1 MPVSV
6 PGDDEAFVTAACAA
20 IPPPDLQVA
29 AQVQAAL
36 NNKTKP
42 RGSLGRLETL
52 ACQLAA
58 ARGRVPEPPQKAI
71 VVMGA
76 DHGVAESGVSA
87 YPAAVTTQ
95 MLLNFARGG
104 AAINVLARQVGARV
118 VVVDMGTLTPPE
130 GAPQILSRRL
140 GAGTANMTQG
150 PAMAPEQA
158 AAGVRSGIQVAR
170 DLTDQGITLIGVGEM
185 GIGNSTAASAI
196 TSALL
201 DLPPELTVGRGTGV
215 DDEGLGRKRMAVGRA
230 LELNRAHL
238 HDPMGVLRALG
249 GFELAGLVGVMLG
262 AAARRV
268 PVIVDGFIASAAALL
283 AVRLAPP
290 LAAYLVAG
298 HQSVE
303 PGHAHVL
310 AALGLKPLLQLE
322 MRLGEGTGA
331 ALAMGLA
338 DAAVRVLHEMATF
351 AQAQVDESGLERP
364 DGSS

>member
-1 MPVSV
+1 MLVSNEH
-6 PGDDEAFVTAACAA
+6 EAFVAACTSA
-20 IPPPDLQVA
+20 IAPPDSQVA

-36 NNKTKP
+36 NDKTKP
-42 RGSLGRLETL
+42 RGSLGLLEVL

-58 ARGRVPEPPQKAI
+58 ARGRMPEPPKKAI

-76 DHGVAESGVSA
+76 DHGVAEAGVSA

-104 AAINVLARQVGARV
+104 AAINVLARQVGAQV

-140 GAGTANMTQG
+140 GAGTANMTKG
-150 PAMAPEQA
+150 PAMTLQQA
-158 AAGVRSGIQVAR
+158 VSGIRTGVHIATE
-170 DLTDQGITLIGVGEM
+170 LAEQGITLIGVGEM
-185 GIGNSTAASAI
+185 GIANSTSASAI

-215 DDEGLGRKRMAVGRA
+215 DDEGLARKRAAVSEA
-230 LELNRAHL
+230 LAVNRSHTNEPL
-238 HDPMGVLRALG
+238 RVLCALG

-268 PVIVDGFIASAAALL
+268 PVIVDGFIASAAALV

-290 LAAYLVAG
+290 LAGYLVAG

-310 AALGLKPLLQLE
+310 AALGLRPLLQLE

-351 AQAQVDESGLERP
+351 AQAQVDDSGK
-364 DGSS
+364 